1 MYDSKS
7 TLNILFAAVV
17 TGCIFSS
24 AFFFLWLNIYALI
37 EKIRKYK
44 LIIKK
49 KKKQHD
55 EIALLAK
62 TKLDCR
68 SSDYTDVT
76 HILIALA

>member
-24 AFFFLWLNIYALI
+24 AFFSLGLNIYAII

-76 HILIALA
+76 HILTALA